1 MRVMIDERSV
11 VRVSGEACG
20 SLSVGGGVAVESDL
34 VVTNAHVV
42 AGVVEVSVDVIGTD
56 EPFEGTVLGFDAVRD
71 LAAVQVTGADL
82 TPVEV
87 HDGDEGPPLRLVTVS
102 DDGRMEERPTDG
114 GRSIV
119 ATGDDIYRR
128 PGARRAAIEL
138 DVAVAPGVSGS
149 GLFNDRGEVV
159 GVVFATSRRDD
170 ARSYAVAASEVIAF
184 LDDVVAEGESAG
196 PCLSRP
202 LPEPVND

>member
-1 MRVMIDERSV
+1 MIDERSV

-34 VVTNAHVV
+34 IITNAHVV
-42 AGVVEVSVDVIGTD
+42 AGVVEVFVDVIGAG
-56 EPFEGTVLGFDAVRD
+56 EPVLGTVVGFDAVRD
-71 LAAVQVTGADL
+71 LAAVQLTGAAL
-82 TPVEV
+82 TPVEI
-87 HDGDEGPPLRLVTVS
+87 HGGDGVPPLRLVTVS
-102 DDGRMEERPTDG
+102 DDDRMEERLTDG

-119 ATGDDIYRR
+119 ATGADIYRR

-149 GLFNDRGEVV
+149 GLFSDDGELV

-170 ARSYAVAASEVIAF
+170 ARSYAVAASEVTAF
-184 LDDVVAEGESAG
+184 LADVVAEREPAG
-196 PCLSRP
+196 PCLSQP
-202 LPEPVND
+202 LPEPDSD